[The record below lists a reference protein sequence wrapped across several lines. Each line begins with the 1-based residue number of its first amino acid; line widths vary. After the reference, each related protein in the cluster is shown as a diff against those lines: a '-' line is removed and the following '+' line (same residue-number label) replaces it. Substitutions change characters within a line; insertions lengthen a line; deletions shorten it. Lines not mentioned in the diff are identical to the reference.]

1 MKRFFTI
8 LCALAAMQ
16 WPTSVIANER
26 AVSLDK
32 NGVAVRGYDPVAYFI
47 EKRAVKGKPDFAVK
61 IDDRSIYYFASAENR
76 AIFIAEPSRYA
87 PQYGGFCAYGAA
99 SDVKVQVDPKAFRVI
114 DGKLYLIRG
123 PETATKWS
131 KDSPAFIK
139 KADAS
144 WSSLPQ
150 K

>member
-1 MKRFFTI
+1 MKRFVTI
-8 LCALAAMQ
+8 LCALHFMQ
-16 WPTSVIANER
+16 GTTLAVANER

-47 EKRAVKGKPDFAVK
+47 EKRAVKGKADFAVK
-61 IDDRSIYYFASAENR
+61 IDDGSIYYFASAENR

-99 SDVKVQVDPKAFRVI
+99 NEVKVQVDPKAFRLI
-114 DGKLYLIRG
+114 DGKLYLIRS

-144 WSSLPQ
+144 WSSLPPN
-150 K
+150 

>member
-8 LCALAAMQ
+8 VCALFAMQ
-16 WPTSVIANER
+16 WATLVFANER

-32 NGVAVRGYDPVAYFI
+32 NGVAVRGYDPVAYFV
-47 EKRAVKGKPDFAVK
+47 EKRAVKGKADFAVK
-61 IDDRSIYYFASAENR
+61 IDDGSIYHFASAENR

-99 SDVKVQVDPKAFRVI
+99 SGAKVQVDPRAFRVI

-123 PETATKWS
+123 PEIATKWS

-139 KADAS
+139 KADVS
-144 WSSLPQ
+144 WSSLPP